1 MSEYKQDQV
10 FDHDFDGIQ
19 EYDNRL
25 PNWWLWIL
33 WGSIIF
39 SVGYWLFFH
48 TFGVG
53 KLPQAR
59 YDVEMQKAAEAQLA
73 KGGAIDDAAL
83 TLMSTL
89 PARVDEGKQLFATYC
104 VACHADRGQGLVGPN
119 LTDEYWIHGARPT
132 DIYNTV
138 TNGVLDKG
146 MAAWGRQ
153 LGPNRVQSLVAFVL
167 TIKNTNVPGKA
178 PQGEKVTE

>member
-1 MSEYKQDQV
+1 M
-10 FDHDFDGIQ
+10 
-19 EYDNRL
+19 
-25 PNWWLWIL
+25 
-33 WGSIIF
+33 
-39 SVGYWLFFH
+39 
-48 TFGVG
+48 
-53 KLPQAR
+53 
-59 YDVEMQKAAEAQLA
+59 
-73 KGGAIDDAAL
+73 
-83 TLMSTL
+83 
-89 PARVDEGKQLFATYC
+89 
-104 VACHADRGQGLVGPN
+104 GPN